1 MPPLWGGEGKCPRIP
16 HADLPSPGTLIQ
28 QKPQPSRMDAEEG
41 KGGLGAIARAVL
53 FLSMAVPSFLQING
67 GSSFRG
73 RTQSPSPSPNTL
85 HPTVLCVPPPS
96 RALEG
101 PLPLLWCFLLDDTEN
116 VRVWALKEGI
126 LPLCIRSL

>member
-53 FLSMAVPSFLQING
+53 FLSIAVPSFLQIDG
-67 GSSFRG
+67 EGAQRP
-73 RTQSPSPSPNTL
+73 SPSPSTL
-85 HPTVLCVPPPS
+85 HPTALRVPPS
-96 RALEG
+96 VRAA
-101 PLPLLWCFLLDDTEN
+101 PLAVMFP
-116 VRVWALKEGI
+116 VV
-126 LPLCIRSL
+126 